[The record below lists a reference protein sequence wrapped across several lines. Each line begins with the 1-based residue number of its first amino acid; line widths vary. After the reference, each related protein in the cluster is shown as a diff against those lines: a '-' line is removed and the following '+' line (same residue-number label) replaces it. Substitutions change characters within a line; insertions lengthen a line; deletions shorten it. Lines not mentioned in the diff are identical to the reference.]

1 MAIQAIERKKVSD
14 EVFEQIKGMI
24 VSGNWKP
31 GDKLPSEKELT
42 ELFGVSRV
50 TIREALKKLA
60 SYNII
65 ETSQGRGSFIRNM
78 EGVSLFDN
86 VMLSVYVNSAE
97 ESTIRDMMEFRGI
110 VEIESVYLATQR
122 ATEEDFQKLRDNYLK
137 MLDARG
143 NIHLF
148 SKYDLEFHKYIAKM
162 TKNIVL
168 IKCYSVIWDFLREY
182 FDRVVETIGVEKGSF
197 YHGEILRAME
207 DRDAKKARQLMKEH
221 LAATSKGA
229 LESLKGKLKK

>member
-14 EVFEQIKGMI
+14 EVFEQIKNMI
-24 VSGNWKP
+24 ASGNWKS

-110 VEIESVYLATQR
+110 VEVESVYLATQR
-122 ATEEDFQKLRDNYLK
+122 GTEEDFRYLRENYK
-137 MLDARG
+137 HMLESRND
-143 NIHLF
+143 IHLF
-148 SKYDLEFHKYIAKM
+148 SKYDLEFHKYIAQM
-162 TKNIVL
+162 TKNVVL
-168 IKCYSVIWDFLREY
+168 IKCYSIIWDFLKEY

-197 YHGEILRAME
+197 YHGEILEAME
-207 DRDAKKARQLMKEH
+207 CRDAKKARILMRDH
-221 LAATSKGA
+221 LSATSKGA
-229 LESLKGKLKK
+229 LENFKGKLKR

>member
-122 ATEEDFQKLRDNYLK
+122 ATEEDFQKLRENYLK
-137 MLDARG
+137 MTQRSTV
-143 NIHLF
+143 HLF

-162 TKNIVL
+162 TK
-168 IKCYSVIWDFLREY
+168 KRSAD
-182 FDRVVETIGVEKGSF
+182 
-197 YHGEILRAME
+197 
-207 DRDAKKARQLMKEH
+207 
-221 LAATSKGA
+221 
-229 LESLKGKLKK
+229 

>member
-14 EVFEQIKGMI
+14 EVFEQIKAMI
-24 VSGNWKP
+24 ASGNWKP

-86 VMLSVYVNSAE
+86 IMLSVYVNSAE
-97 ESTIRDMMEFRGI
+97 EVYHSGYDGISRYCRSGKRLFGYSAGDRG
-110 VEIESVYLATQR
+110 R
-122 ATEEDFQKLRDNYLK
+122 
-137 MLDARG
+137 
-143 NIHLF
+143 F
-148 SKYDLEFHKYIAKM
+148 SSF
-162 TKNIVL
+162 T
-168 IKCYSVIWDFLREY
+168 RE
-182 FDRVVETIGVEKGSF
+182 
-197 YHGEILRAME
+197 L
-207 DRDAKKARQLMKEH
+207 
-221 LAATSKGA
+221 
-229 LESLKGKLKK
+229 

>member
-65 ETSQGRGSFIRNM
+65 ETSQGRGELYPEYGGRF
-78 EGVSLFDN
+78 
-86 VMLSVYVNSAE
+86 SV
-97 ESTIRDMMEFRGI
+97 
-110 VEIESVYLATQR
+110 
-122 ATEEDFQKLRDNYLK
+122 
-137 MLDARG
+137 
-143 NIHLF
+143 
-148 SKYDLEFHKYIAKM
+148 
-162 TKNIVL
+162 
-168 IKCYSVIWDFLREY
+168 
-182 FDRVVETIGVEKGSF
+182 
-197 YHGEILRAME
+197 
-207 DRDAKKARQLMKEH
+207 
-221 LAATSKGA
+221 
-229 LESLKGKLKK
+229 